1 MYVGLFETVGG
12 KSNWSI
18 KMDFTAIYFLL
29 FLGVSF
35 SQSIMKSQ
43 SESQDKP
50 MMRRN
55 KKYNC
60 CCSEYC
66 GDQSMREQECFQ
78 RTKYNH

>member
-1 MYVGLFETVGG
+1 MYVGLFVTVTS

-18 KMDFTAIYFLL
+18 KMDFTAIYLLL

-50 MMRRN
+50 TMRRN
-55 KKYNC
+55 K
-60 CCSEYC
+60 
-66 GDQSMREQECFQ
+66 
-78 RTKYNH
+78 